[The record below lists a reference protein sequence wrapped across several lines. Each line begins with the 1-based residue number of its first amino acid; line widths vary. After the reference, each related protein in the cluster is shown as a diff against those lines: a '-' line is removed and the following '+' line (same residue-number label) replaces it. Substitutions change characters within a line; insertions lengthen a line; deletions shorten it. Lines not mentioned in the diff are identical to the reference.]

1 MSMNRYK
8 VIATRWEHGWELE
21 IEGVGTTQSHGLAD
35 ADEMVRSYLRMDFGE
50 EVARAAKLD
59 VVPRLEDGLAEEV
72 AAVRRGT
79 AELADKQ
86 RATAE
91 RSREVVRKLKDA
103 GLSGADTAVVLDI
116 SPQRV
121 SQLRRGA
128 ST

>member
-1 MSMNRYK
+1 MSRHTYK

-21 IEGVGTTQSHGLAD
+21 IEGVGTTQSHSLVD
-35 ADEMVRSYLRMDFGE
+35 AEEMVRSYLLMDFGDQT
-50 EVARAAKLD
+50 AKRAQLD
-59 VVPRLEDGLAEEV
+59 IVPRLEDGLAEEV
-72 AAVRRGT
+72 AAVKRET
-79 AELADKQ
+79 AELANKQ
-86 RATAE
+86 RVTAA

-128 ST
+128 